1 MAENTEKAVE
11 KKGNKAEA
19 FKKLLTLEPWFIN
32 KFGPKL
38 KPLAKWVYYALLV
51 ILVLKLLGVI
61 VDLFRTGDVI
71 TFVIGTIVTAAFF
84 IVTRMFA
91 EYLTNK

>member
-11 KKGNKAEA
+11 KTGSKAET
-19 FKKLLTLEPWFIN
+19 FKKFLTLEPWFIN

-38 KPLAKWVYYALLV
+38 KPIAKVVYYILSGLLC
-51 ILVLKLLGVI
+51 LMLLSAI
-61 VDLFRTGDVI
+61 VDLFKVGVLA
-71 TFVIGTIVTAAFF
+71 FVIKVALVAIYF
-84 IVTRMFA
+84 IVVRMFA

>member
-11 KKGNKAEA
+11 KTGNKAET
-19 FKKLLTLEPWFIN
+19 FKKFLTLEPWFIN

-38 KPLAKWVYYALLV
+38 KPLAKWVYYALMVVLV
-51 ILVLKLLGVI
+51 INLLGVI
-61 VDLFRTGDVI
+61 VGLFRTGDVI
-71 TFVIGTIVTAAFF
+71 SFVVETVVTAVFF
-84 IVTRMFA
+84 IVVRMFA